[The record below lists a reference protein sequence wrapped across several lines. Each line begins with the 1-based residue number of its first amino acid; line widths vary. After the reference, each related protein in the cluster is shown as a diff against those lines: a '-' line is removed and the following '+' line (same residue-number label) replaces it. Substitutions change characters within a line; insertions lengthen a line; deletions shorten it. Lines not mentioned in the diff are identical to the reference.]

1 VTTILSTGAS
11 CNFSTEPSENIPWVA
26 ATFTDRAPL
35 SFKILDAAAIVPPVS
50 IMSSNSSGKIFNFN
64 TWGESHGKAIG
75 CVVDGVPSKIELSE
89 EDIQIYLN
97 KRRPGQSK
105 FTTQR
110 KESDQVEILSGVFE
124 GKTTGHPISLLIN
137 NEDQKTKD
145 YSDIKDIFRPG
156 HADYTYW
163 SKYGIRDYRGGG
175 RASARETAMRVA
187 AGAIARKVIKNKIK
201 KEFKITG
208 ALVQIGEIKINH
220 DNWNEDFIEKNDFME
235 DPPKKYFRLSP
246 GKEVRLKFAYFIK
259 CNEVVKDE
267 NGDVVELHC
276 TYDKNTKGGKSND
289 GRKVKGTLHW
299 VSALHAISA
308 EVRLYDRLFK
318 SISPDTDA
326 NFLESIN
333 SDSLKILRE
342 CKVEPYLS
350 SEIAEIPVQFE
361 RLGYFIRD
369 SKSSKESLVFNRT
382 VALRDTWK
390 Q

>member
-1 VTTILSTGAS
+1 MLS
-11 CNFSTEPSENIPWVA
+11 NI
-26 ATFTDRAPL
+26 
-35 SFKILDAAAIVPPVS
+35 
-50 IMSSNSSGKIFNFN
+50 SGKIFNFN

-145 YSDIKDIFRPG
+145 YSDIIDIFRPG

-175 RASARETAMRVA
+175 RSSARETAMRVA

-208 ALVQIGEIKINH
+208 ALVQI
-220 DNWNEDFIEKNDFME
+220 
-235 DPPKKYFRLSP
+235 LS
-246 GKEVRLKFAYFIK
+246 LI
-259 CNEVVKDE
+259 
-267 NGDVVELHC
+267 H
-276 TYDKNTKGGKSND
+276 
-289 GRKVKGTLHW
+289 
-299 VSALHAISA
+299 I
-308 EVRLYDRLFK
+308 
-318 SISPDTDA
+318 
-326 NFLESIN
+326 
-333 SDSLKILRE
+333 
-342 CKVEPYLS
+342 
-350 SEIAEIPVQFE
+350 
-361 RLGYFIRD
+361 
-369 SKSSKESLVFNRT
+369 
-382 VALRDTWK
+382 
-390 Q
+390 

>member
-1 VTTILSTGAS
+1 
-11 CNFSTEPSENIPWVA
+11 
-26 ATFTDRAPL
+26 
-35 SFKILDAAAIVPPVS
+35 
-50 IMSSNSSGKIFNFN
+50 MSSNISGKIFNFN

-110 KESDQVEILSGVFE
+110 KENDQVEILSGVFE

-175 RASARETAMRVA
+175 RSSARETAMRVA

-208 ALVQIGEIKINH
+208 ALVQIGEIKINY
-220 DNWNEDFIEKNDFME
+220 DNWNEDFIEKNDF
-235 DPPKKYFRLSP
+235 FSP
-246 GKEVRLKFAYFIK
+246 DEKIIEKWEKLILKARKEGSSLGAIIEVRCKGMPVGLG
-259 CNEVVKDE
+259 EPV
-267 NGDVVELHC
+267 
-276 TYDKNTKGGKSND
+276 YDKLDADLAKST
-289 GRKVKGTLHW
+289 R
-299 VSALHAISA
+299 
-308 EVRLYDRLFK
+308 F
-318 SISPDTDA
+318 P
-326 NFLESIN
+326 
-333 SDSLKILRE
+333 SDS
-342 CKVEPYLS
+342 
-350 SEIAEIPVQFE
+350 FD
-361 RLGYFIRD
+361 F
-369 SKSSKESLVFNRT
+369 
-382 VALRDTWK
+382 
-390 Q
+390 